1 MSVRDIAAAIA
12 ECRVAHKVETEKG
25 ALYVRGMNGAE
36 RVAYYAA
43 INDPNASQDDQLSLN
58 QRLIVS
64 QLCNKDGS
72 PAFPETKEGQA
83 EGLAIVMKWDIP
95 AFVTPCVDK
104 ILVASGLKTDSV
116 EEAEKK

>member
-1 MSVRDIAAAIA
+1 MSTLDIVDAIT
-12 ECRVAHKVETEKG
+12 ECRVAHEVETRKG
-25 ALYVRGMNGAE
+25 TLYVRGMNGTE

-43 INDPNASQDDQLSLN
+43 INNPDASQEDQLTLN
-58 QRLIVS
+58 QRLIVAH
-64 QLCNKDGS
+64 LCNEDGS
-72 PAFPETKEGQA
+72 PRFPDTQEGHD
-83 EGLAIVMKWDIP
+83 EGLAKVMRWDIP